1 MKWLLAVLL
10 FTILALSG
18 LALAACQEEES
29 ATPTPTA
36 SSQAEPSPT
45 IKPTL
50 TPRPVSEP
58 AEFGSFREF
67 GQQIDRA
74 LQEQDTQFFIDLAV
88 ISEVDCTGNEE
99 MGMCVDQPAG
109 TTFRGVWSSGAHSG
123 YVRILSLEEY
133 REHLSDGFD
142 AVTPLQTDELGSG
155 DIVLHNLASSS
166 VHGRPPSIVPAGR
179 RGFYAITSWIWAVD
193 EEHRREVRAFIFTR
207 DAGDWRFRGELLVRY
222 GSGPEATETY
232 RAWLTGGP
240 TWYYDYWEPWTTA
253 AP

>member
-1 MKWLLAVLL
+1 MKWLLTILL

-18 LALAACQEEES
+18 LALAACQGEKA

-36 SSQAEPSPT
+36 SSQMEPSPIT
-45 IKPTL
+45 GPTP
-50 TPRPVSEP
+50 TPTPASEP

-74 LQEQDTQFFIDLAV
+74 LRQRDVTFFTDRAI
-88 ISEVDCTGNEE
+88 ITERECTGDER
-99 MGMCVDQPAG
+99 MGMCDGQPAG
-109 TTFRGVWSSGAHSG
+109 TTFRGVVSGGAHSD

-133 REHLSDGFD
+133 QEHLSHDFE

-155 DIVLHNLASSS
+155 DIVLHNLASTS
-166 VHGRPPSIVPAGR
+166 VDGRPSSIVPAGQR
-179 RGFYAITSWIWAVD
+179 AFYAITSWIWAVD
-193 EEHRREVRAFIFTR
+193 EEHRRDVRVFVFTR
-207 DAGDWRFRGELLVRY
+207 DDGDWRFCGELLVRFL
-222 GSGPEATETY
+222 PEDRAMEIY

-240 TWYYDYWEPWTTA
+240 TWYYDYWEPWTTT